1 MIKQG
6 SNQPITITFD
16 VHPADVSVSLVNE
29 IATLKHWDMADLIP
43 SSDGISYSAPYT
55 QEESL
60 EWEEGPC
67 EIQVR
72 WVDSA
77 GDYKD
82 TVQSITL
89 REVIEHSGDTTILD
103 TGD

>member
-6 SNQPITITFD
+6 SNEPIVITFD
-16 VHPADVSVSLVNE
+16 VQPADISVTLHNE
-29 IATLKHWDMADLIP
+29 IATLKHWNKDDLTP
-43 SSDGISYSAPYT
+43 NEDGLSYSAPYT

-77 GDYKD
+77 GDYKGK
-82 TVQSITL
+82 VQSITL
-89 REVIEHSGDTTILD
+89 REIIEHSGDTTILD

>member
-1 MIKQG
+1 MIRQG
-6 SNQPITITFD
+6 SNEPIVITFD
-16 VHPADVSVSLVNE
+16 VPPSDISVSLVNE
-29 IATLKHWDMADLIP
+29 IITLKHWDKNDLV
-43 SSDGISYSAPYT
+43 SSEDELSYSAPYT

-72 WVDSA
+72 WIDGS
-77 GDYKD
+77 GDYSGR
-82 TVQSITL
+82 VQCVTL

>member
-1 MIKQG
+1 MIRQG
-6 SNQPITITFD
+6 SNEPITITFD
-16 VHPADVSVSLVNE
+16 IQPADISVSLVNE
-29 IATLKHWDMADLIP
+29 ITTLKHWDMQDLVADP
-43 SSDGISYSAPYT
+43 DGISYSAPYT

-82 TVQSITL
+82 KVQHIVL